1 MSTVKEKIHS
11 RLMEPEQKE
20 RRQIALSIQEEKLIQ
35 LERIAKAM
43 TEHSGQ
49 NVTRNML
56 IEDAIE
62 AYIDEASGI
71 LTQGGLWSIPRE
83 LNESF
88 DTVVLPTNEDGFRE
102 VFLGERRW
110 YYVKL
115 DKKKI
120 PNIQYLA
127 LYVKKPVSA
136 ITHYGKVAEN
146 GFQLDEEKGKYLIQ
160 LEGEPLK
167 LAHEIKLG
175 ETVPMAT
182 RSPKYT
188 TLEKLKTVQYY
199 NQL

>member
-1 MSTVKEKIHS
+1 MVLLHN
-11 RLMEPEQKE
+11 RLLQQQDQVSYQAHHFWRK
-20 RRQIALSIQEEKLIQ
+20 
-35 LERIAKAM
+35 
-43 TEHSGQ
+43 
-49 NVTRNML
+49 
-56 IEDAIE
+56 
-62 AYIDEASGI
+62 GI
-71 LTQGGLWSIPRE
+71 
-83 LNESF
+83 
-88 DTVVLPTNEDGFRE
+88 
-102 VFLGERRW
+102 
-110 YYVKL
+110 KL